1 MRLQRGMLL
10 APAIEMVVKKT
21 SIFLSHNHADKAF
34 ARRLATELT
43 HAGAGVW
50 IDDAE
55 IKVGDSLIGKI
66 EAGLIKS
73 DYLGVILSPNSV
85 ASNWV
90 KTELRAVLSQE
101 ITDAKV
107 RVLPI
112 LHRECDVPLF
122 LRDKL
127 HANFCIG
134 PFRKALAE
142 LLRAMG
148 LGYSPVGRISKDIA
162 FDPIAEA
169 ETRIL
174 GLGSEELI
182 RLYSTALQLSILM
195 PSIPNRPD
203 LAIPD
208 YIRAEFGISLEEQF
222 KHRISLTRDDA
233 HRYLRDIGRVLSSFI
248 EPGLH
253 KRYRQKFNR
262 DPSTV
267 WSGPEHHMFSYCELL
282 EWFDIPEEIS
292 MPQALISYVD
302 EQRLLPTAVGSV
314 GLASRHT

>member
-1 MRLQRGMLL
+1 MKLT
-10 APAIEMVVKKT
+10 KT
-21 SIFLSHNHADKAF
+21 SIFLSHNYADKPF

-73 DYLGVILSPNSV
+73 DYLGVVLSPSSV
-85 ASNWV
+85 SSNWV

-101 ITDAKV
+101 ISEARV

-112 LHRECDVPLF
+112 LYRDCDLPLF

-127 HANFCIG
+127 YADFRSG
-134 PFRKALAE
+134 PYRKALAE

-148 LGYSPVGRISKDIA
+148 LTYAPIGRISKEVA
-162 FDPIAEA
+162 FGPIAEA
-169 ETRIL
+169 ESRIL
-174 GLGSEELI
+174 SNGNEEHV
-182 RLYSTALQLSILM
+182 RLYSTALYVSISM
-195 PSIPNRPD
+195 PAIPERPD
-203 LAIPD
+203 LSIPD
-208 YIRAEFGISLEEQF
+208 FISGEYGISLEEQF
-222 KHRISLTRDDA
+222 KYRISLTRDDA
-233 HRYLRDIGRVLSSFI
+233 HKYLRNMGRGMSSFM
-248 EPGLH
+248 ERGLRA
-253 KRYRQKFNR
+253 RYRQKFSR
-262 DPSTV
+262 EPSTV

-292 MPQALISYVD
+292 MPPKLIPHV
-302 EQRLLPTAVGSV
+302 QPHRLPQSSMGSPGTPV
-314 GLASRHT
+314 SRQ